1 MTAGTKSV
9 SSRMIL
15 WSVGALLVV
24 SLVSSGVQWRQRQS
38 AMTRNMK
45 DHSGEVS
52 TTLEAV
58 LRDAM
63 LRMDAQSIANA
74 LKDVAKMPT
83 VRRAYVVDRSG
94 SVTRSTADAEIG
106 KKADEKDFALAKAAK
121 DTTVELRTTRE
132 GRPFTV
138 SFDPIAA
145 DKSCLSCHADIKEGE
160 ATGYLVFER
169 WADEDMA
176 ELSRAK
182 WGMLAATLATIVL
195 IGGVIGVMARRITR
209 PLVGMAEVAKR
220 IAEGDVQQ
228 DVAYR
233 SADEV
238 GALADSFRGMVEYL
252 KESAG
257 VAGALSKGDLS
268 VTVRPR
274 SDRDELS
281 QGFERVVASLRGLV
295 AETVELTD
303 AAAAGNLRARGH
315 AERFA
320 GAYGDVIK
328 GVNGTLDA
336 VTGPLNV
343 AAEYVERIGRGEIP
357 PPITETY
364 HGDFNEIKTSLNA
377 CIGAVNAMIA
387 DANRLSE
394 AAVKGQL
401 AVRADAS
408 KHRGDFRRIVQGVN
422 DTLDAV
428 IGPLNVAAEYVDRIA
443 KGDLPPQ
450 ITETYHGDFNEVKNN
465 LNGCLHAIHAL
476 TEDTESLIAAAAA
489 GRFETRADA
498 ARHMG
503 EYRKIVE
510 GINRT
515 LDTVVDKVFWFE
527 SLLDAVPFP
536 ISVTDTSM
544 KWTYL
549 NSALEKQLGRSRAQS
564 LGHPCAERGGAQC
577 GTKDCSIVQLKSGIK
592 EATHV
597 ERGRNLQVDTTEIHD
612 RRGTKIGYIEISQ
625 DVTARERLA
634 AYQQHE
640 VERLAA
646 NLKRLAAGDLALDLS
661 VAEADEYTADARSG
675 FAMIAREL
683 GGAADA
689 IRRLIDDAQRL
700 SHAAVDGQL
709 GTRADAT
716 RHAGEYRQIVQGVN
730 DTLDAVVGPLRTAAQ
745 YVDRISR
752 GDIPEKLSAGYKGEF
767 AAVESNLNRCID
779 AVQRL
784 VVDARGLVDAAVAGR
799 LDTRADVTAHEG
811 QFRNVVD
818 GVNRTLDAMLD
829 PIKEATAVLERV
841 AERDLSVRVTG
852 NYRGDHARIKES
864 LNTALVNLNE
874 SLIGVVQSTEQVKQ
888 AAEQIRAGSQDM
900 ASMSSEQAAS
910 IEEISATLQE
920 MSSMSK
926 QNSDSSSHARSMA
939 DATLSK
945 AAQGMSSMERLSE
958 AIEGIKQSSGETAKI
973 VKTIDEIAFQTNLLA
988 LNAAV
993 EAARAGDAGKGF
1005 AVVAEEV
1012 RNLAMR
1018 SAESARDTA
1027 RLIEEAVQNAERGVA
1042 MQDEVRSVLGG
1053 INTEAQRVAQV
1064 MSEIAAASEQQTQGI
1079 GQVTTAVQ
1087 QINGMTQ
1094 QAAANAEESAAVG
1107 ETLAAQV
1114 QDVRQL
1120 VGEFRLSG

>member
-1 MTAGTKSV
+1 MTAGTKSI

-24 SLVSSGVQWRQRQS
+24 SLVSSGLQWRQRQN
-38 AMTRNMK
+38 AMTRTMK
-45 DHSGEVS
+45 DHSSEIS

-83 VRRAYVVDRSG
+83 VRRAYVVDRTG
-94 SVTRSTADAEIG
+94 SVTRSTVEAEIG
-106 KKADEKDFALAKAAK
+106 KKADEKDLALAKATK
-121 DTTVELRTTRE
+121 DAAVELRATRD
-132 GRPFTV
+132 GRPYTA

-145 DKSCLSCHADIKEGE
+145 DKSCLSCHADLKEGD

-176 ELSRAK
+176 ELSHAK
-182 WGMLAATLATIVL
+182 WGAVAATLITIVL
-195 IGGVIGVMARRITR
+195 IGGVIGVMARRLTR
-209 PLVGMAEVAKR
+209 PLVGMAEVAR
-220 IAEGDVQQ
+220 HIAAGDVQQ
-228 DVAYR
+228 DVAYT
-233 SADEV
+233 SGDEV
-238 GALADSFRGMVEYL
+238 GQLADSFRGMVEYL
-252 KESAG
+252 KDSAG
-257 VAGALSKGDLS
+257 IAGALSKGDLS

-274 SDRDELS
+274 SDKDELS
-281 QGFERVVASLRGLV
+281 HGFERVLTSLRGLV

-315 AERFA
+315 VERFA

-357 PPITETY
+357 APITEAY
-364 HGDFNEIKTSLNA
+364 HGDFNEIKNSLNA
-377 CIGAVNAMIA
+377 CIAAVNAMIA
-387 DANRLSE
+387 DAGRLSE

-401 AVRADAS
+401 AVRADAT
-408 KHRGDFRRIVQGVN
+408 KHRGDFRRIIQGVN

-443 KGDLPPQ
+443 KGDLPPR

-465 LNGCLHAIHAL
+465 LNGCLSAIHAL
-476 TEDTESLIAAAAA
+476 TEDTEALIKAAAA

-498 ARHMG
+498 QRHMG

-536 ISVTDTSM
+536 ISATDNAM
-544 KWTYL
+544 HWTFV
-549 NSALEKQLGRSRAQS
+549 NRALETQVGRGRAEM
-564 LGHPCAERGGAQC
+564 LGHPCSERGTEQC
-577 GTKDCSIVQLKSGIK
+577 GTKNCSIAKLKTGVA
-592 EATHV
+592 EQTHL
-597 ERGRNLQVDTTEIHD
+597 ERNRHVKIDTTEIHD
-612 RRGTKIGYIEISQ
+612 RRGATIGYVEITQ

-634 AYQQHE
+634 EYQQRE

-646 NLKRLAAGDLALDLS
+646 NLKRLAAGDLNLDLT
-661 VAEADEYTADARSG
+661 VATADEYTEGAHAG

-683 GGAADA
+683 GGAAEA

-700 SHAAVDGQL
+700 SRAAVEGQL
-709 GTRADAT
+709 GTRADAAH
-716 RHAGEYRQIVQGVN
+716 HAGEYRTIVEGVN
-730 DTLDAVVGPLRTAAQ
+730 DTLDAVVGPLRAAAQ

-752 GDIPEKLSAGYKGEF
+752 GDIPEKLAAGYKGEF
-767 AAVESNLNRCID
+767 AAVESNINRCID

-784 VVDARGLVDAAVAGR
+784 VTDARALVDAAVAGR
-799 LDTRADVTAHEG
+799 LDTRAEASAHEG
-811 QFRNVVD
+811 QFRDIVD

-841 AERDLSVRVTG
+841 ADRDLSVRVTG
-852 NYRGDHARIKES
+852 SYRGDHVRIKDS

-874 SLIGVVQSTEQVKQ
+874 SLTGVVQSTDQVKT
-888 AAEQIRAGSQDM
+888 AADQIRAGSQEM

-939 DATLSK
+939 DATLAK

-958 AIEGIKQSSGETAKI
+958 AIESIKQSSGETAKI

-1042 MQDEVRSVLGG
+1042 MQDEVRSALGG

-1087 QINGMTQ
+1087 QINGLTQ
-1094 QAAANAEESAAVG
+1094 QGAANAEESAAVA
-1107 ETLAAQV
+1107 EHLAAQV
-1114 QDVRQL
+1114 QEVRGL
-1120 VGEFRLSG
+1120 VGEFRLDN